1 MARKYN
7 LDKVSNYLLTE
18 TTLSADETQKVLD
31 VVEEQFSKYPRTEKD
46 ELSQKSQR
54 DVRLMRM
61 AEENRIVKNKYLAYP

>member
-18 TTLSADETQKVLD
+18 TTLSADECQNVLD
-31 VVEEQFSKYPRTEKD
+31 VVEEQFSQNIRQQKKD
-46 ELSQKSQR
+46 ELAQKTQR

-61 AEENRIVKNKYLAYP
+61 AEENRIIKNK

>member
-18 TTLSADETQKVLD
+18 TTLSADECQKVLD
-31 VVEEQFSKYPRTEKD
+31 VVEEQFYQNIREQKKD

-61 AEENRIVKNKYLAYP
+61 AEENRIVKK